1 MNRDLAWGRFLL
13 RSGPRVPSCY
23 CGNEKRDAYDRYT
36 VAMVTFL
43 NCPPNPTSAETFER
57 CCKEYE
63 ELFFASAFCW
73 WSRGTLL
80 NSSFR
85 SLNSITAVLGPIE
98 SGEQDARIGFRE
110 LANAMVADGKKV
122 HVHEF
127 QQPQFHPKLY
137 VFRRSDKSGALII
150 GSSNFTNRA
159 FCKNEELD
167 VLLEGKLEGSQ
178 FESLRQRFNDWMRS
192 SRCLTGQ
199 CSSK

>member
-1 MNRDLAWGRFLL
+1 MQLKDARSRRPRFHY
-13 RSGPRVPSCY
+13 G
-23 CGNEKRDAYDRYT
+23 GNEKDDAYGHYT

-57 CCKEYE
+57 CCEEYE

-73 WSRGTLL
+73 WPRGTLR
-80 NSSFR
+80 NSFFGT
-85 SLNSITAVLGPIE
+85 LDSITAVFGPLQCE
-98 SGEQDARIGFRE
+98 DARVGFRKLKDTME
-110 LANAMVADGKKV
+110 AEGRQV

-127 QQPQFHPKLY
+127 QQPEFHPKLY
-137 VFRRSDKSGALII
+137 IFCRSDKSKALII

-159 FCKNEELD
+159 FNQNEELD

-178 FESLRQRFNDWMRS
+178 FDSLRQRFKDWMRD

-199 CSSK
+199 CPSK